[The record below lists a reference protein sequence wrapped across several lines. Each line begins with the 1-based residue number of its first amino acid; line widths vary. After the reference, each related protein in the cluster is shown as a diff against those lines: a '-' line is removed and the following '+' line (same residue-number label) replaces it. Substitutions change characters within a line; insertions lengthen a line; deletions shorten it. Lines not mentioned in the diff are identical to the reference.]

1 MILLPIF
8 AIGKP
13 GYFIMK
19 KAFVILFLSI
29 VTQLHAQLRIGAD
42 EAFTTAEHFMK
53 QNTKQSA
60 TTLVLTEEI
69 KSKTSEQTNLFVFS
83 MEPQGFVIV
92 SANNEVLAYS
102 HTSTMPQSE
111 SLPSHIVYWLDLYNQ
126 ATDFLIAHPDAR
138 RKTTTFNQEVG
149 PLTTS
154 CWGQGCYHNEACP
167 VDSLGPCDHASAGCV
182 AIAMAQILYYHKY
195 PLTGYGETSYPCAP
209 YGMLSANFGET
220 TYRWDE
226 MADTLHESNPA
237 VAQLVSHCG
246 LAVKMHYSAHE
257 SYSTFSAANN
267 AFRQYFGLPT
277 TTIHYRTHYDN
288 ESWQQLIKLDLDS
301 HLPVYYR
308 GISSL
313 GGHAFVCDG
322 YDTNGMF
329 HFNFGWDGVADGFY
343 NLSNPSG
350 FSSEQAIIHD
360 IRPIDGNAIHSDEH
374 NIIYVS
380 PDGVGDGSSWAEATN
395 DLQKALFNSHFNDC
409 VIWVKEGTYKSC
421 SSNDFAFLLMH
432 NSKIYGGFKGD
443 ESFDYDLSL
452 RDFEAHPSILDG
464 DHRQGVINVLPFV
477 DNDEVVIDGFTIQN
491 GVSDEGSGLLLSS
504 HTKLSNCKICN
515 NSALRNG
522 GGLSTSLSSVNI
534 QVINCDFYGNDAKD
548 GGAIHDKGGIT
559 FCRCNIHDNVASNKG
574 GGINSNVI
582 GVPSIFIN
590 CTVNNNSAVNGGGI
604 YSDQSRSSYWSCLI
618 NNNTAEN
625 GGGCYGQSN
634 LYNCTIV
641 KNIGSVNYGGV
652 CNTQDASQEI
662 KNCII
667 WGNVSDG
674 EYEQIRPISNY
685 AYCAVQDGDSISSTN
700 FGIAPEN
707 DGESPRC
714 YVRFVD
720 ADVEAGCEGRGGNWR
735 LQSQSTCID
744 RGETI
749 AQQPEIDLEGNP
761 RLRHN
766 NVDLGAYET
775 NTVAHTINLDFCKS
789 APYYHDGNYIPS
801 PGTYTFYYPDA
812 DYDSLVILNMTIEII
827 KLKEEICEID
837 TYDFFGESLNEAGF
851 YSTVVDC
858 KYYELDL
865 SVNPLSEAEHLEI
878 SLCEGDTYDFHGLT
892 LNETGQY
899 VDTIDCSLYRLDL
912 TVKPILDSYEEVSI
926 CEGES
931 YYFLGTFLSEPGHY
945 DKVIHCSGRYHLD
958 LTVQPNP
965 TLQCS
970 NDTIILLGT
979 PAILDVAGADTYL
992 WSTGDTTTRVVVY
1005 PEEDQEYQVTGSF
1018 ENGCSTNKRIRV
1030 KVVEENKN
1038 EDICLFPNPANDIV
1052 NIYKKNIDEVRVFNV
1067 FGEPVERVSAQRENT
1082 VLDVSQYENGVYIV
1096 MVRVIN
1102 NRYYTKLIIQH

>member
-1 MILLPIF
+1 MR
-8 AIGKP
+8 KV
-13 GYFIMK
+13 
-19 KAFVILFLSI
+19 FVILLLLLFS
-29 VTQLHAQLRIGAD
+29 QLHAQHRVGAG
-42 EAFTTAEHFMK
+42 EAFTTAERFMK
-53 QNTKQSA
+53 QNTKQSGV
-60 TTLVLTEEI
+60 TLVLAEEI

-83 MEPQGFVIV
+83 IEPKGFVIV
-92 SANNEVLAYS
+92 SASNEVLAYS
-102 HTSTMPQSE
+102 LSSAMPRSE
-111 SLPSHIVYWLDLYNQ
+111 CLPDHIAYWINLYNQ
-126 ATDFLIAHPDAR
+126 ATDFLIAHPEAKQ
-138 RKTTTFNQEVG
+138 KTAPFDREVE

-167 VDSLGPCDHASAGCV
+167 VDSFGPCDHASAGCV
-182 AIAMAQILYYHKY
+182 AIAMAQILYNHKY
-195 PLTGYGETSYPCAP
+195 PLTGYGEISYHCAP

-237 VAQLVSHCG
+237 VAQLISHCG
-246 LAVKMHYSAHE
+246 LSVKMHYSAHE

-267 AFRQYFGLPT
+267 AFKQYFGLPT

-288 ESWQQLIKLDLDS
+288 ESWQQLIKLDLDN

-308 GISSL
+308 GKSSL

-350 FSSEQAIIHD
+350 FSTEQAIIHD

-380 PDGVGDGSSWAEATN
+380 PDGIGDGSSWAEATK
-395 DLQKALFNSHFNDC
+395 DLQEALFNSQFNDC

-421 SSNDFAFLLMH
+421 SSNDFAFLIMH

-443 ESFDYDLSL
+443 EPFDYDLSL

-464 DHRQGVINVLPFV
+464 DHRQGVINVLPFI
-477 DNDEVVIDGFTIQN
+477 DNDKVVIDGFTIQN
-491 GVSDEGSGLLLSS
+491 GVSNEGGGLLLSS
-504 HTKLSNCKICN
+504 HSTVTNCKICHN
-515 NSALRNG
+515 RAIQNG
-522 GGLSTSLSSVNI
+522 GGLSSSTKNVEIYVSDCEFFDNE
-534 QVINCDFYGNDAKD
+534 AHD
-548 GGAIHDKGGIT
+548 GGAIYDRGNT
-559 FCRCNIHDNVASNKG
+559 MFDRCHIHDNTATHIG
-574 GGINSNVI
+574 GGVNSIVS
-582 GVPSIFIN
+582 GVPSVFIN
-590 CTVNNNSAVNGGGI
+590 CIINNNSAANGGGI
-604 YSDQSRSSYWSCLI
+604 HSGQSRPSYWNCLI

-641 KNIGSVNYGGV
+641 KNIGSENYGGV
-652 CNTQDASQEI
+652 CNIQTTYQEI

-674 EYEQIRPISNY
+674 EFEQIGPISNY
-685 AYCAVQDGDSISSTN
+685 AYCAVQDGESISSTN
-700 FGIAPEN
+700 FGLAPEN
-707 DGESPRC
+707 DGESPGC

-720 ADVEAGCEGRGGNWR
+720 ADVEAGCEGHGGDWR
-735 LQSQSTCID
+735 LQTRSTCID
-744 RGETI
+744 RGDTI

-775 NTVAHTINLDFCKS
+775 NTVAHTINLDFCES

-801 PGTYTFYYPDA
+801 PGTYTFYYPNA

-837 TYDFFGESLNEAGF
+837 TYDFFGESLNEAGE
-851 YSTVVDC
+851 YSTIVDC
-858 KYYELDL
+858 KYYQLDL
-865 SVNPLSEAEHLEI
+865 SVNPLSVVEHLEI
-878 SLCEGDTYDFHGLT
+878 SLCEGDTYDFHGRT
-892 LNETGQY
+892 LNVSGQY
-899 VDTIDCSLYRLDL
+899 VDTIDCLLYKLDL
-912 TVKPILDSYEEVSI
+912 SFKPMPDYYTEKTI
-926 CEGES
+926 CEGEN
-931 YYFLGTFLSEPGHY
+931 YCFLGTFLNEPGHY
-945 DKVIHCSGRYHLD
+945 DKVIHCSGQYHLD

-965 TLQCS
+965 TLQCT
-970 NDTIILLGT
+970 NDTTIILGT

-992 WSTGDTTTRVVVY
+992 WSTGDTTTRIVVY
-1005 PEEDQEYQVTGSF
+1005 PEEDQYYQVTGSF
-1018 ENGCSTNKRIRV
+1018 ENGCSTNKQIRV
-1030 KVVEENKN
+1030 KVVEENKY
-1038 EDICLFPNPANDIV
+1038 EDICLFPNPANDMV
-1052 NIYKKNIDEVRVFNV
+1052 NIFKKNIDEVTVFNIL
-1067 FGEPVERVSAQRENT
+1067 GEPVERIGAHRVNT
-1082 VLDVSQYENGVYIV
+1082 VLDVSQYESGLYIV
-1096 MVRVIN
+1096 MVRVLN

>member
-1 MILLPIF
+1 
-8 AIGKP
+8 
-13 GYFIMK
+13 MK

-29 VTQLHAQLRIGAD
+29 VTQLQAQLRIGAD
-42 EAFTTAEHFMK
+42 EAFTTAEHFITQKTK
-53 QNTKQSA
+53 QNTV
-60 TTLVLTEEI
+60 TLVLTETI
-69 KSKTSEQTNLFVFS
+69 KSEQSGQANLFVFS
-83 MEPQGFVIV
+83 LEPTGFIIV
-92 SANNEVLAYS
+92 SATDDVLAYS
-102 HTSTMPQSE
+102 LTSTMPQSIA
-111 SLPSHIVYWLDLYNQ
+111 LPDHITYWLDIYNH

-167 VDSLGPCDHASAGCV
+167 VDSLGPCDHASAGCI

-195 PLTGYGETSYPCAP
+195 PLTGYGEISYPCAP

-220 TYRWDE
+220 TYNWDE

-237 VAQLVSHCG
+237 VAQLISHCG

-277 TTIHYRTHYDN
+277 TTIHNRTQYDN
-288 ESWQQLIKLDLDS
+288 ESWQQLIKLDLDN

-380 PDGVGDGSSWAEATN
+380 PDGIGDGSSWAEATN
-395 DLQKALFNSHFNDC
+395 NLQEALFNSHFNDC

-421 SSNDFAFLLMH
+421 SSNNFAFLLMH
-432 NSKIYGGFKGD
+432 NSKLYGGFKGD

-464 DHRQGVINVLPFV
+464 DHCQGVINVLPLV

-491 GVSDEGSGLLLSS
+491 GVSNEGGGLLLSS
-504 HTKLSNCKICN
+504 HSTVTNCKICHN
-515 NSALRNG
+515 RAIQNG
-522 GGLSTSLSSVNI
+522 GGLSSS
-534 QVINCDFYGNDAKD
+534 INSDEIYVSDCEFFDNEAHD
-548 GGAIHDKGGIT
+548 GGAIYDRGST
-559 FCRCNIHDNVASNKG
+559 MFDRCHIHDNTATHIG
-574 GGINSNVI
+574 GGINSIVS
-582 GVPSIFIN
+582 GVPSAFIN
-590 CTVNNNSAVNGGGI
+590 CTINHNSAANGGGI
-604 YSDQSRSSYWSCLI
+604 HSGQSRSSYWSCLI

-641 KNIGSVNYGGV
+641 KNIGSENYGGV
-652 CNTQDASQEI
+652 CNIQATYQEI

-674 EYEQIRPISNY
+674 EFEQIGPISNY
-685 AYCAVQDGDSISSTN
+685 AYCAVQDDESISLTN
-700 FGIAPEN
+700 FGLAPEN
-707 DGESPRC
+707 DGESPGC

-720 ADVEAGCEGRGGNWR
+720 ADVEAGCEGHGGDWR
-735 LQSQSTCID
+735 LQTRSTCID
-744 RGETI
+744 RGDTI
-749 AQQPEIDLEGNP
+749 AQQPEIDLDGNP

-766 NVDLGAYET
+766 NFDLGAYET
-775 NTVAHTINLDFCKS
+775 NTVAHTINLDFCES

-801 PGTYTFYYPDA
+801 PGIYTFYYPDA

-837 TYDFFGESLNEAGF
+837 TYDFFGESLNEAGE

-858 KYYELDL
+858 KYYQLDL
-865 SVNPLSEAEHLEI
+865 SVNPLSEAECLEI
-878 SLCEGDTYDFHGLT
+878 SLCEGDTYDFHGRT
-892 LNETGQY
+892 LNESGQY
-899 VDTIDCSLYRLDL
+899 VDTIDCLLYKLDL
-912 TVKPILDSYEEVSI
+912 SFKPIPDYYQEETI

-931 YYFLGTFLSEPGHY
+931 YFFLGTFLSEPGHY
-945 DKVIHCSGRYHLD
+945 DKLVHCSGQYHLD
-958 LTVQPNP
+958 LTVRPNP
-965 TLQCS
+965 KLQCS
-970 NDTIILLGT
+970 NDTTIVMGT
-979 PAILDVAGADTYL
+979 PAILNVAGADTYL
-992 WSTGDTTTRVVVY
+992 WSTGDTTARIVVY
-1005 PEEDQEYQVTGSF
+1005 PEEDQYYLVTGSF
-1018 ENGCSTNKRIRV
+1018 ENGCSTSKRIRV
-1030 KVVEENKN
+1030 KVLEENKN
-1038 EDICLFPNPANDIV
+1038 EEICLFPNPANDMV
-1052 NIYKKNIDEVRVFNV
+1052 NIFKKNIDEVTVFNIL
-1067 FGEPVERVSAQRENT
+1067 GEPVERISAQRVNT
-1082 VLDVSQYENGVYIV
+1082 VLDVSQYESGVYIV
-1096 MVRVIN
+1096 MVRVLN

>member
-1 MILLPIF
+1 MR
-8 AIGKP
+8 
-13 GYFIMK
+13 
-19 KAFVILFLSI
+19 KAFVLLLLLM
-29 VTQLHAQLRIGAD
+29 VAQLHAQHRVGAG
-42 EAFTTAEHFMK
+42 EAFITAEHFIK

-60 TTLVLTEEI
+60 VTLVLTEEI

-92 SANNEVLAYS
+92 STNNEVLAYS
-102 HTSTMPQSE
+102 RTSTMPQSE
-111 SLPSHIVYWLDLYNQ
+111 SLPSHIAYWLDLYNQ
-126 ATDFLIAHPDAR
+126 ATDFLIAHPEA
-138 RKTTTFNQEVG
+138 KQEPTTFDREVG
-149 PLTTS
+149 PLLTS
-154 CWGQGCYHNEACP
+154 CWGQGCFHNEACP
-167 VDSLGPCDHASAGCV
+167 VDSMGPCGHASAGCV

-195 PLTGYGETSYPCAP
+195 PMTGYGEISYYCAP
-209 YGMLSANFGET
+209 YGMLNANFGET
-220 TYRWDE
+220 TYGWDE

-237 VAQLVSHCG
+237 VAQLISHCG

-277 TTIHYRTHYDN
+277 TTIHNRTQYDN
-288 ESWQQLIKLDLDS
+288 ESWQQLIKLDLDN

-380 PDGVGDGSSWAEATN
+380 PDGIGDGSSWAEATN
-395 DLQKALFNSHFNDC
+395 NLQEALFNSHFNDC

-464 DHRQGVINVLPFV
+464 DHCQGVINVLPLV

-491 GVSDEGSGLLLSS
+491 GVSNEGGGLLLSS
-504 HTKLSNCKICN
+504 HSTVTNCKICHN
-515 NSALRNG
+515 RAIQNG
-522 GGLSTSLSSVNI
+522 GGLSSS
-534 QVINCDFYGNDAKD
+534 INSNEIYVSDCEFFDNEARD
-548 GGAIHDKGGIT
+548 GGAIYDRGST
-559 FCRCNIHDNVASNKG
+559 MFDRCHIHDNTATHIG
-574 GGINSNVI
+574 GGINSIVS
-582 GVPSIFIN
+582 GVPSAFIN
-590 CTVNNNSAVNGGGI
+590 CTINHNSAANGGGI
-604 YSDQSRSSYWSCLI
+604 HSGQSSSSYWSCLI

-641 KNIGSVNYGGV
+641 KNIGSENYGGV
-652 CNTQDASQEI
+652 CNIQATYQEI

-674 EYEQIRPISNY
+674 EFEQIGPISNY
-685 AYCAVQDGDSISSTN
+685 AYCAVQDDESISLTN
-700 FGIAPEN
+700 FGLAPEN
-707 DGESPRC
+707 DGESPGC

-720 ADVEAGCEGRGGNWR
+720 AVVEAGCEGHGGDWR
-735 LQSQSTCID
+735 LQTRSTCID
-744 RGETI
+744 RGDTI
-749 AQQPEIDLEGNP
+749 AQQPEIDLDGNP

-766 NVDLGAYET
+766 NFDLGAYET
-775 NTVAHTINLDFCKS
+775 NTVAHTINLDFCES

-801 PGTYTFYYPDA
+801 PGIYTFYYPDA

-837 TYDFFGESLNEAGF
+837 TYDFFGESLNEAGE

-858 KYYELDL
+858 KYYQLDL

-878 SLCEGDTYDFHGLT
+878 SLCEGDTYDFHGRT
-892 LNETGQY
+892 LSETGQY

-912 TVKPILDSYEEVSI
+912 TFKPMPDYYEEKSI
-926 CEGES
+926 CEDES

-945 DKVIHCSGRYHLD
+945 DKVIHCTGLYHLD
-958 LTVQPNP
+958 LTVQPKP
-965 TLQCS
+965 TIQCS
-970 NDTIILLGT
+970 NDTTIVMGT

-992 WSTGDTTTRVVVY
+992 WSTGDTTARIVVY
-1005 PEEDQEYQVTGSF
+1005 PEEDQYYLVTGSF
-1018 ENGCSTNKRIRV
+1018 ENGCSTSKRIRV
-1030 KVVEENKN
+1030 KVLEENKN
-1038 EDICLFPNPANDIV
+1038 EEICLFPNPANDMV
-1052 NIYKKNIDEVRVFNV
+1052 NIFKKNIDEVTVFNIL
-1067 FGEPVERVSAQRENT
+1067 GETVERISAHRVNT
-1082 VLDVSQYENGVYIV
+1082 VLNVSQYESGVYIV
-1096 MVRVIN
+1096 MVRVLN

>member
-1 MILLPIF
+1 MRKAFAILLLLMV
-8 AIGKP
+8 A
-13 GYFIMK
+13 
-19 KAFVILFLSI
+19 
-29 VTQLHAQLRIGAD
+29 QLHAQHRIGAG
-42 EAFTTAEHFMK
+42 EAFITAESFMK

-60 TTLVLTEEI
+60 VTLVLTEEI

-111 SLPSHIVYWLDLYNQ
+111 SLPSHIAYWLDLYNQ
-126 ATDFLIAHPDAR
+126 ATDFLIAHPEA
-138 RKTTTFNQEVG
+138 KQEPTTFDREVG
-149 PLTTS
+149 PLLTS
-154 CWGQGCYHNEACP
+154 CWGQGCFHNEACP
-167 VDSLGPCDHASAGCV
+167 VDSMGPCGHASAGCV

-195 PLTGYGETSYPCAP
+195 PMTGYGEISYYCAP
-209 YGMLSANFGET
+209 YGMLNANFGET
-220 TYRWDE
+220 TYGWDE
-226 MADTLHESNPA
+226 MADTLHASNPA
-237 VAQLVSHCG
+237 VAQLISHCG

-257 SYSTFSAANN
+257 SYSTFTTANN
-267 AFRQYFGLPT
+267 AFRQYFGLPS
-277 TTIHYRTHYDN
+277 TTIHYRTQYDN
-288 ESWQQLIKLDLDS
+288 ESWKQLIKLDLDS

-329 HFNFGWDGVADGFY
+329 HFNFGWDGVADGY
-343 NLSNPSG
+343 YYLNNPSG

-443 ESFDYDLSL
+443 EPFDYDLSL

-464 DHRQGVINVLPFV
+464 DHRQGVINVLPLI

-491 GVSDEGSGLLLSS
+491 GVSNEGGGLLLSS
-504 HTKLSNCKICN
+504 HATVTNCKICHN
-515 NSALRNG
+515 RAIQNG
-522 GGLSTSLSSVNI
+522 GGLSSS
-534 QVINCDFYGNDAKD
+534 INSVEIYVSDCEFFDNEAHD
-548 GGAIHDKGGIT
+548 GGAIYDRGST
-559 FCRCNIHDNVASNKG
+559 RFDRCHIHDNTATHIG
-574 GGINSNVI
+574 GGINSIVGI
-582 GVPSIFIN
+582 TPSTIIHSII
-590 CTVNNNSAVNGGGI
+590 CNNSAVNGGGI
-604 YSDQSRSSYWSCLI
+604 QSNQSKTAYWDCLV
-618 NNNTAEN
+618 NNNTARN
-625 GGGCYGQSN
+625 GGGCYGESN

-641 KNIGSVNYGGV
+641 KNMGTVNYGGV
-652 CNTQDASQEI
+652 CNTQEASQGI

-674 EYEQIRPISNY
+674 EYEQIGPFSNY
-685 AYCAVQDGDSISSTN
+685 AYCAVQDGEPFSSTN
-700 FGIAPEN
+700 FGLATEN
-707 DGESPRC
+707 DGASPGC

-720 ADVEAGCEGRGGNWR
+720 AEVMAGCEGHGGDWR
-735 LQSQSTCID
+735 LQTRSVCVD
-744 RGETI
+744 RGDTI
-749 AQQPEIDLEGNP
+749 AQQSENDLEGNP
-761 RLRHN
+761 RVRHS

-775 NTVAHTINLDFCKS
+775 NTVAHTINLDFCES
-789 APYYHDGNYIPS
+789 APYYHDGTYIPM

-827 KLKEEICEID
+827 KLKEEICETD

-851 YSTVVDC
+851 YSTIVDC
-858 KYYELDL
+858 KYYQLDL
-865 SVNPLSEAEHLEI
+865 SVNPLSEAEHMEI
-878 SLCEGDTYDFHGLT
+878 SLCEGDTYDFHGRT

-899 VDTIDCSLYRLDL
+899 VDTIDCFLYKLDL
-912 TVKPILDSYEEVSI
+912 TVKPIHDYYQEETI

-931 YYFLGTFLSEPGHY
+931 YCFLGTFLSEPGHY
-945 DKVIHCSGRYHLD
+945 DKLVHCSGRYHLD

-970 NDTIILLGT
+970 NDTTIVKGT
-979 PAILDVAGADTYL
+979 PALLNVAGADTYL
-992 WSTGDTTTRVVVY
+992 WSTGDTTARIVVY
-1005 PEEDQEYQVTGSF
+1005 PEEDHYYEITGSYD
-1018 ENGCSTNKRIRV
+1018 NGCNSSKRIRV
-1030 KVVEENKN
+1030 KVVEENKGD
-1038 EDICLFPNPANDIV
+1038 DICLFPNPANDIV

-1067 FGEPVERVSAQRENT
+1067 LGEPVDRVSAHRENT

-1096 MVRVIN
+1096 MVRVLTYQ
-1102 NRYYTKLIIQH
+1102 YYTRLVIQH

>member
-1 MILLPIF
+1 
-8 AIGKP
+8 
-13 GYFIMK
+13 MK
-19 KAFVILFLSI
+19 NAFVILLLLI
-29 VTQLHAQLRIGAD
+29 VTQLQAQHRIGSD
-42 EAFTTAEHFMK
+42 EAFTTAERFIAQSTK
-53 QNTKQSA
+53 QNNV
-60 TTLVLTEEI
+60 TLTLTETI
-69 KSKTSEQTNLFVFS
+69 KSEQSGQANLFVFS
-83 MEPQGFVIV
+83 IKPKGFVIV

-102 HTSTMPQSE
+102 HTSTMPRSE
-111 SLPSHIVYWLDLYNQ
+111 SLPNHITYWLDLYNE
-126 ATDFLIAHPDAR
+126 ATDFLIAHPEAR
-138 RKTTTFNQEVG
+138 RKTTIFNQEVE
-149 PLTTS
+149 PLTKS
-154 CWGQGCYHNEACP
+154 CWGQGCFHNEACP
-167 VDSLGPCDHASAGCV
+167 VDSMGPCDHASAGCV

-195 PLTGYGETSYPCAP
+195 PLTGYGEISYHCAP
-209 YGMLSANFGET
+209 YGMLSANFEET

-237 VAQLVSHCG
+237 VAQLISHCG

-288 ESWQQLIKLDLDS
+288 ESWQQLIKLDLDN

-308 GISSL
+308 GKSSL

-421 SSNDFAFLLMH
+421 SSNDYAFLLMH

-443 ESFDYDLSL
+443 EPFDYDLSL

-464 DHRQGVINVLPFV
+464 DHRQGVINVLPFI

-491 GVSDEGSGLLLSS
+491 GVSNEGGGLLLSS
-504 HTKLSNCKICN
+504 HSTVTNCKICHN
-515 NSALRNG
+515 RAIQNG
-522 GGLSTSLSSVNI
+522 GGLLSSFTKNVETYVSDCEFFDNE
-534 QVINCDFYGNDAKD
+534 AHD
-548 GGAIHDKGGIT
+548 GGAIYDRGNIM
-559 FCRCNIHDNVASNKG
+559 FDRCHIHDNTATYIG
-574 GGINSNVI
+574 GGINSIVN
-582 GVPSIFIN
+582 GVPSVFIN
-590 CTVNNNSAVNGGGI
+590 CTINNNSATNGGGI
-604 YSDQSRSSYWSCLI
+604 HSGQSRSSYWNCLI

-641 KNIGSVNYGGV
+641 KNIGSENYGGV
-652 CNTQDASQEI
+652 CNIQATNQEI

-674 EYEQIRPISNY
+674 EFEQIGPISNY
-685 AYCAVQDGDSISSTN
+685 AYCAVQDGESISSTN
-700 FGIAPEN
+700 FGLAPEN
-707 DGESPRC
+707 DGESPGC
-714 YVRFVD
+714 YVKFVD
-720 ADVEAGCEGRGGNWR
+720 ADVEAGCEGHGGDWR
-735 LQSQSTCID
+735 LQTRSTCID
-744 RGETI
+744 RGDTI

-775 NTVAHTINLDFCKS
+775 NTVAHTINLDFCES
-789 APYYHDGNYIPS
+789 APYYHDGTYIPS

-837 TYDFFGESLNEAGF
+837 TYDFFGESLNEAGG
-851 YSTVVDC
+851 YSTIVDC
-858 KYYELDL
+858 KYYQLDL
-865 SVNPLSEAEHLEI
+865 SVNPLSVAEHLEI
-878 SLCEGDTYDFHGLT
+878 SLCEGDTYDFHGHT
-892 LNETGQY
+892 LNEAGQY
-899 VDTIDCSLYRLDL
+899 VDTIDCLLYKLDL
-912 TVKPILDSYEEVSI
+912 SFKPMPDYYTEKTI
-926 CEGES
+926 CEGEN
-931 YYFLGTFLSEPGHY
+931 YCFLGTFLSESGHY
-945 DKVIHCSGRYHLD
+945 DKVIHCSGQYHLD
-958 LTVQPNP
+958 LTVHPNP
-965 TLQCS
+965 TLQCT
-970 NDTIILLGT
+970 NDTTILLGS

-992 WSTGDTTTRVVVY
+992 WSTGDTTARIVVY
-1005 PEEDQEYQVTGSF
+1005 PEEDQYYHVTGSYD
-1018 ENGCSTNKRIRV
+1018 NGCSSSKHIRV
-1030 KVVEENKN
+1030 KVVEENKDN
-1038 EDICLFPNPANDIV
+1038 DICLFPNPANDIV

-1067 FGEPVERVSAQRENT
+1067 LGEPVGRISAHRENT
-1082 VLDVSQYENGVYIV
+1082 VLNVSQYENGVYIV
-1096 MVRVIN
+1096 MVRVLN